1 MANIGVDEKI
11 YKVRIIELEVT
22 ASSKQQA
29 LEFALND
36 INAVYE
42 EGTLEVEIHEDGEL
56 TGNGEPEV
64 VQFLFDTVP
73 LEDFREHF
81 NADFTDEDTLDTW
94 IAKEEQDGK
103 YHILASTDRMELISN
118 VQVDDSGSRFE
129 YFQVPNTK
137 EGLVYIAIA

>member
-11 YKVRIIELEVT
+11 YKVRIIEMEVT
-22 ASSKQQA
+22 ASSKKQA
-29 LEFALND
+29 VEFALSD
-36 INAVYE
+36 INATYE

-56 TGNGEPEV
+56 IGNGEPED

-81 NADFTDEDTLDTW
+81 NADFTIEDTLETW
-94 IAKEEQDGK
+94 IAKEEQAGT
-103 YHILASTDRMELISN
+103 YHILADTDRMRLISDI
-118 VQVDDSGSRFE
+118 QADDSGSRFE
-129 YFQVPNTK
+129 YFQVPDAY